1 MSSARNL
8 EQLEYK
14 GSVTVLLLGYSID
27 LDEVDELL
35 EGAWVLFSGKNSG
48 DYKMCA
54 QCLK

>member
-35 EGAWVLFSGKNSG
+35 EGA
-48 DYKMCA
+48 
-54 QCLK
+54 